1 MGSIDRYIFR
11 TTFGAFLVVLF
22 SLTSVIWITQAL
34 RDIDLMTSRGQ
45 TIIVFLGITGLIIPM
60 LILVIAPIALMIA
73 VVHVLGKLS
82 NDSELI
88 VMNSAGMSPWLLFR
102 PFFVMAVLVSLIVAV
117 IGAWLGP
124 FGLKT
129 LHAWATE
136 VRADLVTNIVQPGR
150 FNAFERG
157 LTFHIRERQTNGL
170 LLGIFVDDRRS
181 PKEHATYLAEF
192 GTILKDE
199 RGTFLLLE
207 NGSVQRLEIS
217 DKERDPAVVHF
228 DRYAFDLSQAPS
240 TNQSTRNSAR
250 DRYIWDLIWPEPNDP
265 IYKAQPGHFR
275 TEMHDRFFAPLY
287 PLCFVI
293 LTYAYL
299 GPPRTTRQGRALSL
313 VGAIVV
319 VSAVRLLGF
328 AATVLSLRYPI
339 TLALQYC
346 VVLVASVWG
355 LWAIGRGL
363 IIEPPSWLLHAIT
376 AISERL
382 PRRAAAT

>member
-1 MGSIDRYIFR
+1 MS
-11 TTFGAFLVVLF
+11 
-22 SLTSVIWITQAL
+22 
-34 RDIDLMTSRGQ
+34 
-45 TIIVFLGITGLIIPM
+45 
-60 LILVIAPIALMIA
+60 
-73 VVHVLGKLS
+73 LGKLS

-88 VMNSAGMSPWLLFR
+88 VMNSAGMSPWQLFR
-102 PFFVMAVLVSLIVAV
+102 PFLAMAVVVSAIVMV

-124 FGLKT
+124 FGLRT

-157 LTFHIRERQTNGL
+157 LTFHIRERQPNGL

-181 PKEHATYLAEF
+181 PKEHATFLAEY

-217 DKERDPAVVHF
+217 EKERDPAVVHF
-228 DRYAFDLSQAPS
+228 DRYAFDLSQAPN
-240 TNQSTRNSAR
+240 TTQTTRNSAR
-250 DRYIWDLIWPEPNDP
+250 DRFIWDLIWPDANDP
-265 IYKAQPGHFR
+265 VYLAQSAHFR
-275 TEMHDRFFAPLY
+275 TEMHDRIFAPLY

-299 GPPRTTRQGRALSL
+299 GAPRTTRQSRTLAL

-328 AATVLSLRYPI
+328 AATVLSLRHPA
-339 TLALQYC
+339 TLAMQYL
-346 VVLVASVWG
+346 VVLGASAWG

-363 IIEPPSWLLHAIT
+363 VIEPPAWLLNAIAT
-376 AISERL
+376 ISEKL
-382 PRRAAAT
+382 PRRAAATAT